1 MAPSLTG
8 SLGTDGAKGMVRS
21 VAAAV
26 RQALFGK
33 AFAFGVAG
41 VIIVLFLASVP
52 QVVDAFRQV
61 GDAPGFPRLLAGD
74 FHHHLMMEALSSE
87 AMTMALPIL
96 AALPFTSAVVDDIKS
111 GFVKEYL
118 PRTTLT
124 GYWVGRAVA
133 CVLSGGL
140 ALVLGMLAAYIAAA
154 LLFTPMEAAPTG
166 FSGGAEL
173 SVYMAQLGEKGL
185 LLFCSGGLWAMVGM
199 LFAALTESRYMAY
212 ASPFVFYYVLIILYE
227 RYFDKLFILYP
238 KEWVT
243 PSGKWEFGST
253 GAALFVAELT
263 VIAALCFGKVVQ
275 RRLAQV

>member
-1 MAPSLTG
+1 
-8 SLGTDGAKGMVRS
+8 MVRS
-21 VAAAV
+21 VVAAV

-33 AFAFGVAG
+33 AFVLGVVG
-41 VIIVLFLASVP
+41 VIIVLCFASFQ
-52 QVVDAFRQV
+52 QVLDAFRQV
-61 GDAPGFPRLLAGD
+61 GDASGFPGLLAGG
-74 FHHHLMMEALSSE
+74 FHHHLMIEALSSE

-133 CVLSGGL
+133 CILSGGL
-140 ALVLGMLAAYIAAA
+140 ALVLGMLAAYAASV
-154 LLFTPMEAAPTG
+154 LLFTPMEAAPPTA
-166 FSGGAEL
+166 FPGGVEL
-173 SVYMAQLGEKGL
+173 AVYMAQLGEKGL

-238 KEWVT
+238 KEWVA

-263 VIAALCFGKVVQ
+263 AIAALCFGKVVQ
-275 RRLAQV
+275 KRLAQI

>member
-1 MAPSLTG
+1 M
-8 SLGTDGAKGMVRS
+8 GTDGAGGMVRS
-21 VAAAV
+21 VASAV

-33 AFAFGVAG
+33 TFVFGIVG
-41 VIIVLFLASVP
+41 VMAVLSLASVR
-52 QVVDAFRQV
+52 QIVDAFRQV
-61 GDAPGFPRLLAGD
+61 ADAAGSSGLLAGG

-140 ALVLGMLAAYIAAA
+140 TLVLGMLAAYIAAA
-154 LLFTPMEAAPTG
+154 LLFTPMEAAPQTA
-166 FSGGAEL
+166 FPDGAEL
-173 SVYMAQLGEKGL
+173 AVYMAQLGEKGL

-238 KEWVT
+238 KEWVA
-243 PSGKWEFGST
+243 PSGQWEFGSI

-263 VIAALCFGKVVQ
+263 AIAALCFGKVVQ
-275 RRLAQV
+275 KRLVQI